1 MGQGSSRRC
10 DCLMACQWLQMQGLG
25 LKIVALMSAPSPSP
39 SAIKLPEQQL
49 ESSAALPVFYQ
60 AGAYGLD
67 DSWAYLMRQVLSASL
82 RQVAEVLADQDL
94 PSVQWM
100 PLLRL
105 AAGQR
110 CTVVA
115 LARDLGVDAATMTRA
130 ADKLVAKGWVERQR
144 CDKDRRQ
151 VELRITDLGRSQAKQ
166 LQPMLTQVLN
176 GPLAG
181 FSHADWQLL
190 LSLLRRMKAASCQMA
205 PADCEAAQHARAAG
219 NSPAAGTAARPVSSA
234 ASRKRQVRR
243 ISGSNTPASNKKMRQ
258 IPGTG

>member
-1 MGQGSSRRC
+1 MPAS
-10 DCLMACQWLQMQGLG
+10 
-25 LKIVALMSAPSPSP
+25 SP
-39 SAIKLPEQQL
+39 SAPPPNQAVD
-49 ESSAALPVFYQ
+49 SFAVPSFYQ

-181 FSHADWQLL
+181 FSHADWHQLL
-190 LSLLRRMKAASCQMA
+190 GLLRRMKDASCQMA
-205 PADCEAAQHARAAG
+205 PAECEAAQGARAAG
-219 NSPAAGTAARPVSSA
+219 KAPAAVAVANPSSA
-234 ASRKRQVRR
+234 TSKRHAAA
-243 ISGSNTPASNKKMRQ
+243 IPLSGSKPPAKNKTRRKL
-258 IPGTG
+258 PGTG